1 MKVKHLV
8 GAFLCVLGCYAC
20 SSPKTEVQS
29 PDGHIKMTLTV
40 DENGKPFYNVSVD
53 DSLLI
58 ENSAM
63 GFTAA
68 NGIILAEGFQVKNTT
83 FSSEDE
89 TWTQPWGENKKNR
102 NHYNEMAVS
111 LTNEDQVQLTLRFRV
126 FDDGIGFRYEYT
138 VPTVDSLLITDELTT
153 FRFHRDGTSWSIPAS
168 AETYELLY
176 QQQPI
181 SEVETANTPFTFK
194 TADGVYGSIH
204 EAALYDF
211 PEMTLKQIGHY
222 TLKAELAPWPDG
234 IKVRK
239 GNHFTTSWRTIQIAP
254 EAVGLI
260 NSSLILNLNDPCV
273 LETTDWIR
281 PLKYVGVWWG
291 MHLGVETWKMD
302 ERHGATTANAKKYID
317 FAAANHIEAVLFE
330 GWNEGWESW
339 GGMQSFD
346 FTKPYAD
353 FDIDEIV
360 RYAKEKGVE
369 IIGHHETGGNIPNY
383 ERQMDHAMQWY
394 TEHGIHILKTGYA
407 GAFPNGLSHHGQ
419 YGVNHYQKV
428 VETAARHKMTVDAHE
443 PIKDTGIRRTWPNM
457 MTREGARGME
467 WNAWSEGN
475 PPSHHV
481 MLPFTR
487 LLSGPM
493 DYTPGTF
500 DILFLQTKDSPR
512 RRKWN
517 DQDKGNSR
525 VNTTLAKQL
534 ANWVILYSP
543 LQMASDMIEHYEGHP
558 AFQFFRD
565 FDPDCDESKALAGE
579 PGEFVAIVG
588 TSGSGKST
596 LLNMIGGLDVPTS
609 GQVVVDGK
617 ELSKLKDEELTV
629 FRRRK
634 IGFIFQNYNLVPVLN
649 VFENIVLPV
658 ELDGNKVDKKFMNEV
673 VQMLGLEDKL
683 NNMPNNLSGGQQQR
697 VAIARALVSKPA
709 IVLADEPTGNLDS
722 KTSSDVLSLLK
733 VTSTKFHQTLVM
745 ITHNNEIAQLA
756 DRIIRIEDGKIVQ

>member
-234 IKVRK
+234 IKARK
-239 GNHFTTSWRTIQIAP
+239 GNYFTTSWRTIQIAP

-369 IIGHHETGGNIPNY
+369 IMGHHETGGNIPNY
-383 ERQMDHAMQWY
+383 ERQMDHAMQ
-394 TEHGIHILKTGYA
+394 
-407 GAFPNGLSHHGQ
+407 
-419 YGVNHYQKV
+419 
-428 VETAARHKMTVDAHE
+428 
-443 PIKDTGIRRTWPNM
+443 
-457 MTREGARGME
+457 
-467 WNAWSEGN
+467 
-475 PPSHHV
+475 
-481 MLPFTR
+481 
-487 LLSGPM
+487 
-493 DYTPGTF
+493 
-500 DILFLQTKDSPR
+500 
-512 RRKWN
+512 
-517 DQDKGNSR
+517 
-525 VNTTLAKQL
+525 
-534 ANWVILYSP
+534 
-543 LQMASDMIEHYEGHP
+543 
-558 AFQFFRD
+558 
-565 FDPDCDESKALAGE
+565 
-579 PGEFVAIVG
+579 
-588 TSGSGKST
+588 
-596 LLNMIGGLDVPTS
+596 
-609 GQVVVDGK
+609 
-617 ELSKLKDEELTV
+617 
-629 FRRRK
+629 
-634 IGFIFQNYNLVPVLN
+634 
-649 VFENIVLPV
+649 
-658 ELDGNKVDKKFMNEV
+658 
-673 VQMLGLEDKL
+673 
-683 NNMPNNLSGGQQQR
+683 
-697 VAIARALVSKPA
+697 
-709 IVLADEPTGNLDS
+709 
-722 KTSSDVLSLLK
+722 
-733 VTSTKFHQTLVM
+733 
-745 ITHNNEIAQLA
+745 
-756 DRIIRIEDGKIVQ
+756 